1 MAAAIAG
8 PSVGTIPASS
18 TVVIL
23 GPQMSVGDQLI
34 YVAANADR
42 VFRIDLE
49 ISGDNGTTWTINKSV
64 ASAAGND
71 ATLVNAAEL
80 SQVAPTLFRVSL
92 KNTIAATM
100 TYAADA
106 RAFMRTQR

>member
-8 PSVGTIPASS
+8 PTTGTIPNSASA
-18 TVVIL
+18 VIL
-23 GPQMSVGDQLI
+23 GPQQSVGDQLI
-34 YVAANADR
+34 YVAAAADR

-49 ISGDNGTTWTINKSV
+49 ISGDGGATWTIVKSV
-64 ASAAGND
+64 ASAVGND